1 LNSDRV
7 LEQKIAV
14 PAAEAEEYPYRP
26 QPAVSG
32 ARDYGLDVGAVREL
46 VLTKDF
52 VACFAAIA
60 FGLFLLCGNLA
71 ICPMMTVLDGASYWN
86 MWPVFVLSS
95 ALFAEAG
102 LLSTVLVFCSGSFW
116 IRAALSWGVG
126 LCMWSGWALGL
137 LFAAW
142 LESSWPIGE
151 ALQFG
156 TLSLALLALCIQ
168 APLWFGRSY
177 LGLRLTH
184 HRYANAGAPP
194 LSIRDYFLATA
205 IVAVSIALARLARP
219 RDWPIEDYWP
229 GWAIAFLCFGG
240 GSLMS
245 VLPGLLLIFWLR
257 WVWIGLAAFLLYGL
271 VVSAAIVIGIETA
284 HPGSFS
290 TDDAFGFT
298 TFLFSI
304 GMFLGI
310 GLALIRA
317 CGFILQIGR
326 SQNW

>member
-1 LNSDRV
+1 MV
-7 LEQKIAV
+7 AV
-14 PAAEAEEYPYRP
+14 
-26 QPAVSG
+26 
-32 ARDYGLDVGAVREL
+32 
-46 VLTKDF
+46 
-52 VACFAAIA
+52 
-60 FGLFLLCGNLA
+60 
-71 ICPMMTVLDGASYWN
+71 MTTSLITISPLPGT
-86 MWPVFVLSS
+86 
-95 ALFAEAG
+95 E
-102 LLSTVLVFCSGSFW
+102 
-116 IRAALSWGVG
+116 RAARGVG
-126 LCMWSGWALGL
+126 HRFPG
-137 LFAAW
+137 
-142 LESSWPIGE
+142 PR
-151 ALQFG
+151 
-156 TLSLALLALCIQ
+156 LAT
-168 APLWFGRSY
+168 R
-177 LGLRLTH
+177 GLRST
-184 HRYANAGAPP
+184 
-194 LSIRDYFLATA
+194 
-205 IVAVSIALARLARP
+205 RLRP